1 MTGESESHFTI
12 FILAF
17 YSVEIRPF
25 NHKVWSKFDSSLMYN
40 VTCNY
45 SDNKPDLESENYS
58 LEILL
63 KIVRIIIS
71 GNVSEMQVYEQ

>member
-1 MTGESESHFTI
+1 
-12 FILAF
+12 
-17 YSVEIRPF
+17 
-25 NHKVWSKFDSSLMYN
+25 MYN

-71 GNVSEMQVYEQ
+71 GNVSEMQLYEQ